1 MSYISIQAKLYSL
14 TKQSKIKRNLSKK
27 TSMIDETETNTNEKS
42 YLTKEQYEKGMALS
56 RKMRSLSTW

>member
-14 TKQSKIKRNLSKK
+14 TKQSKIRRNLSKK

>member
-42 YLTKEQYEKGMALS
+42 YLTKE
-56 RKMRSLSTW
+56 

>member
-42 YLTKEQYEKGMALS
+42 YLTKEWYEKGMALS

>member
-27 TSMIDETETNTNEKS
+27 TSMIDEIETNTNEKS